1 MGLND
6 YTTGQGKIYSIKP
19 YGLSPSSQASYSLQ
33 TSNFKWQIAQKIS
46 PVSSDS
52 TVKDLYPCALRYS
65 FSGLT
70 LLEKNKISQEYK
82 EKEGTFNNQ
91 CDYNRE
97 TNEHSN
103 NNNRE

>member
-19 YGLSPSSQASYSLQ
+19 YGLSPSAQTLYYLQ

-65 FSGLT
+65 FSVLT

-82 EKEGTFNNQ
+82 EKKGTFNNQ
-91 CDYNRE
+91 PDYNQE
-97 TNEHSN
+97 TNYHSN
-103 NNNRE
+103 NNIRE